1 MPFPLPC
8 WKQQSGTG
16 PNVIHELFGWPH
28 CCWANDAASRHATVG
43 FPTSTKRQQMTPTST
58 TVRSSEWEHALS
70 EPLLELEHV
79 LSTLGRSDVAVDGRP
94 ADQAMVALRLSGL
107 LGVVV
112 PADFGGMGLDCTVA
126 NTVLTRVARLDPSVA
141 ILLYIHYGV
150 VLRILQWGTG
160 AQHDIY
166 LNGAASGN
174 CLMAAAWSETG
185 RTSTEATAT
194 TATPTAKGAWLLE
207 GEKTFTTAT
216 GIADVYLVL
225 ANVVSN
231 STGSDA
237 ADGVSA
243 GNALFVVDGANPGVR
258 PLAILELVGMS
269 RSSTGSIRFAGCKL
283 SAESALGTPD
293 ATLAIMRYPQH
304 LGLTLGAIGLGIAA
318 KAMDTV
324 SEHITANRWKLTD
337 RQRHH
342 FFRMVCGLEAI
353 RGLVE
358 RCGQPDADG
367 DEDLALIAKAYAS
380 EGAETVCR
388 DAQHI
393 LGSASLMATN
403 PLSILQQDARSVG
416 LMGPNNDA
424 CGVIVTNHLLERE

>member
-1 MPFPLPC
+1 M
-8 WKQQSGTG
+8 
-16 PNVIHELFGWPH
+16 I
-28 CCWANDAASRHATVG
+28 
-43 FPTSTKRQQMTPTST
+43 
-58 TVRSSEWEHALS
+58 
-70 EPLLELEHV
+70 
-79 LSTLGRSDVAVDGRP
+79 
-94 ADQAMVALRLSGL
+94 ALRLSGL

-112 PADFGGMGLDCTVA
+112 PQDFGGMGLDCAVA
-126 NTVLTRVARLDPSVA
+126 NTVLTRVARLNPSVA

-150 VLRILQWGTG
+150 VLRLLRWGTA
-160 AQHDIY
+160 AQHDVY
-166 LNGAASGN
+166 LNRAANGN
-174 CLMAAAWSETG
+174 CLMAAAWSEPG
-185 RTSTEATAT
+185 RSTHSAATA
-194 TATPTAKGAWLLE
+194 ATPTPEGTWLLE

-231 STGSDA
+231 STETA
-237 ADGVSA
+237 TADGGSA
-243 GNALFVVDGANPGVR
+243 RNALFVVDSANPGVR

-269 RSSTGSIRFAGCKL
+269 RSSTGSIRFAACKL
-283 SAESALGTPD
+283 SAESALGTAD
-293 ATLAIMRYPQH
+293 ATLAIMRYPQY

-324 SEHITANRWKLTD
+324 SEHITVNHWKLTD

-342 FFRMVCGLEAI
+342 FFRMICRLEAI

-358 RCGQPDADG
+358 RCGQSDAEG
-367 DEDLALIAKAYAS
+367 DEDIALIAKVYAS
-380 EGAETVCR
+380 EGAEAACR

-393 LGSASLMATN
+393 LGSASLVATN

-424 CGVIVTNHLLERE
+424 CGVIVTNHLLGSS